1 MCVLG
6 INLNVLFVTFYLLSV
21 PKGEPHSSHF
31 TDDKPKLSEKLS
43 LPGNDKNLK
52 TSLLDY

>member
-6 INLNVLFVTFYLLSV
+6 INLNVLLVTFYLLSV

-43 LPGNDKNLK
+43 LLGNDKNLK